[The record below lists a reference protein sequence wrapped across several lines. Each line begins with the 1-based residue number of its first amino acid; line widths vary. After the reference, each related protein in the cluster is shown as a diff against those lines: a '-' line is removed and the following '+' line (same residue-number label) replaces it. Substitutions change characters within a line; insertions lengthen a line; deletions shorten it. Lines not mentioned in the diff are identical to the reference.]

1 MKRFF
6 LYAMMAGGILASCSQ
21 SENDDLSQDMTG
33 GSEVQ
38 SAEKISLSASS
49 PNVGVD
55 VQTRAGSVGADK
67 NKTTGIGWKGE
78 TLYIY
83 ACEKEPDGEQAG
95 VLRKRNGSLDFML
108 KGESAYV
115 KSGGQENSIEWGTA
129 TTPAT
134 AKYYN
139 REGAYAFFG
148 CHIGDLSLGEL
159 REEQDNMYGLLL
171 QIDGTQ
177 DLMNATAEITS
188 DMVSKM
194 GSGKM
199 HQAFSAFSA
208 RHQVEPKLEFQHQLT
223 RLSFKAV
230 RGGENETEKDKA
242 KNVCV
247 KSIKVKSHDQ
257 VFLPVVYDCY
267 NSDGTATARP
277 IIPKGSEAKLL
288 ELKERTEE
296 GLMQPLT
303 QANCYLTEDKQIGE
317 ALMIYPINKKEI
329 EVTIELYQEKDA
341 NDNLIPGP
349 TEEGE
354 QDKRI
359 EVIKKSVKLN
369 NGADFQPGH
378 SYNLVITVY
387 SLQDVSITAKLTDWE
402 NAGDVNVNEGD
413 FEDTQK

>member
-21 SENDDLSQDMTG
+21 SENDDLSQDVTG

-55 VQTRAGSVGADK
+55 VQTRAGSVGADQ
-67 NKTTGIGWKGE
+67 NRTDEIGWKGE

-83 ACEKEPDGEQAG
+83 ACEKEPDGDQAG

-129 TTPAT
+129 TTPTT

-148 CHIGDLSLGEL
+148 CHIGDLNLEEL
-159 REEQDNMYGLLL
+159 KESNNMYGLLL

-188 DMVSKM
+188 EMVSKM

-230 RGGENETEKDKA
+230 RGGENDAEKDKA

-247 KSIKVKSHDQ
+247 KSIKVKSHDK

-267 NSDGTATARP
+267 DSNGKAKTRP
-277 IIPKGSEAKLL
+277 IIPEDSEAEL

-317 ALMIYPINKKEI
+317 ALMIYPKNKKEI
-329 EVTIELYQEKDA
+329 EVIIELYQEKDA

-349 TEEGE
+349 TTEGE
-354 QDKRI
+354 QDKRR

-387 SLQDVSITAKLTDWE
+387 SLQDVSITAKLTNWE